1 MTHQHTFDWP
11 DELLVLVDQ
20 MENEADERSLTR
32 EERAVLDVYE
42 TVPVLESDDC
52 LHEFWQSGTDQQRI
66 IKSFDLIGATVLV
79 DCFNASSWCRTRG
92 EDRNDFSE
100 AEAEHLA
107 GIEEELAEGMED
119 LVDLLM
125 EFIED
130 EGLNDG

>member
-1 MTHQHTFDWP
+1 MTRSHTFDWP
-11 DELLVLVDQ
+11 DDLLVLVDQ

-42 TVPVLESDDC
+42 TVPILESDDC

-79 DCFNASSWCRTRG
+79 DCFNASSWCRTLG
-92 EDRNDFSE
+92 EDRNDYSE
-100 AEAEHLA
+100 AEADHLA

>member
-1 MTHQHTFDWP
+1 MIHQHTFDWP

-66 IKSFDLIGATVLV
+66 IKSFDLLGATVLV

-92 EDRNDFSE
+92 EDGNDFSE

-130 EGLNDG
+130 EGLNEG